1 MKPLIVLLVTFIL
14 SLIILKLSRNKY
26 DLALSARI
34 AMSVMLIFTA
44 VGHFVFTQGMAMMI
58 PDFIPFKNEMVYF
71 TGIIEIA
78 AAIGLHVPKYRI
90 LSAWLLIVFFILI
103 LPGNIRAAIQHIDYQ
118 KGNFEGSG
126 PVYLWFRVPLQIL
139 FIIWTYLSSIRF

>member
-14 SLIILKLSRNKY
+14 SLIILKLSRNQY